1 VDCGSSVK
9 SELLLLRFVQC
20 TDGFAK
26 SPGSRLFGCA
36 CAGFSSKHRP
46 PSRELG
52 IRRMSSTVFRR
63 SPLLRLLLESAAAQG
78 CRPVCHAEPRQL
90 AAATAPAPARR
101 AGPGLAVP
109 HPHKPPAGLLSL
121 ADRILHA
128 CKFSGG
134 RWTLFSTRTWR
145 VRWNGSDGFI
155 YFFMKFDSCNRH
167 ISSAPANL
175 VPARWC
181 I

>member
-1 VDCGSSVK
+1 
-9 SELLLLRFVQC
+9 VQC
-20 TDGFAK
+20 GLWVIGEVRTFAIRGTDGFAK